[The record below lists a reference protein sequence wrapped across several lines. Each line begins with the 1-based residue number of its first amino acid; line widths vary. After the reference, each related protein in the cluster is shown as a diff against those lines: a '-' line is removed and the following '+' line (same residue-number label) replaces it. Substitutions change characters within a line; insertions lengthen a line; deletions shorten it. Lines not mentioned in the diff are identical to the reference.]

1 METWFWVLGWFL
13 SILTMVVNGFVIFLV
28 CSKRQLRT
36 KTNTFIVS
44 LAVADFGVGMLAVPS
59 RFFCSLAT
67 ECAPPSREEL
77 IVRFVRVFI
86 VYTSGTNL
94 VGLVLERYVAVV
106 KPLKYLTF
114 MKRRRVIQMVLT
126 SWGIPF
132 LFTLTIVSIELGAID
147 RAKTIDGYLYLLFE
161 VILCVYLIFFLASM
175 FFVVYNLNSRDR
187 TLAKQLRFNQLVTR
201 AKTQNTSAVKWVAMI
216 TCVFLSCYGIMMR
229 CSLLILTG
237 QSSNDFHY
245 KIPLQ
250 VINSGINP
258 IVYAFFKR
266 DIHQE
271 CKRLLFKRR
280 RYLTTEWFRRKKNI
294 S

>member
-132 LFTLTIVSIELGAID
+132 LFTLTLVSIKLSAID
-147 RAKTIDGYLYLLFE
+147 RSNTIRGYLYLLFE
-161 VILCVYLIFFLASM
+161 IILCIILIFFLVSM
-175 FFVVYNLNSRDR
+175 FLVVYNLNSRDR
-187 TLAKQLRFNQLVTR
+187 TVAKQLRFNHVVTR
-201 AKTQNTSAVKWVAMI
+201 AKTQNTSAVKWVALI
-216 TCVFLSCYGIMMR
+216 TCVFLACYGIMMR
-229 CSLLILTG
+229 CSLLILTD
-237 QSSNDFHY
+237 QKCNDFRY
-245 KIPLQ
+245 KIPLE

-266 DIHQE
+266 DIQQE
-271 CKRLLFKRR
+271 CKRFLFKRR
-280 RYLTTEWFRRKKNI
+280 CHLTTE
-294 S
+294 

>member
-36 KTNTFIVS
+36 KTNAFVVS
-44 LAVADFGVGMLAVPS
+44 LAVADFGVGMIAVPS
-59 RFFCSLAT
+59 LFFCSLAT
-67 ECAPPSREEL
+67 ECTPRSKEGF
-77 IVRFVRVFI
+77 IVMFVRIFI
-86 VYTSGTNL
+86 VYTSGANL
-94 VGLVLERYVAVV
+94 VFLVLERFVAVV

-132 LFTLTIVSIELGAID
+132 LFILILVSIRLIAID
-147 RAKTIDGYLYLLFE
+147 RIMAMLGYLNLLFE
-161 VILCVYLIFFLASM
+161 IILCVILIFFLASM
-175 FFVVYNLNSRDR
+175 FLVVYNLNSKDR
-187 TLAKQLRFNQLVTR
+187 TLAKQLRFNQLVAR
-201 AKTQNTSAVKWVAMI
+201 AKTQNTSAVKWVALI

-229 CSLLILTG
+229 CSLLFLIG
-237 QSSNDFHY
+237 QSCNDYSF

-258 IVYAFFKR
+258 IAYAFFKR
-266 DIHQE
+266 DIQYE
-271 CKRLLFKRR
+271 CKKLLFKRR
-280 RYLTTEWFRRKKNI
+280 R
-294 S
+294 

>member
-28 CSKRQLRT
+28 CSKRHLRT
-36 KTNTFIVS
+36 KTNAFVVS
-44 LAVADFGVGMLAVPS
+44 LAVADFGVGMIVVPS
-59 RFFCSLAT
+59 LFFCSLAT
-67 ECAPPSREEL
+67 ECTPRSKEGL
-77 IVRFVRVFI
+77 IVIFVGVLI
-86 VYTSGTNL
+86 IYTSGTNL
-94 VGLVLERYVAVV
+94 VSLVLERYVAVV

-132 LFTLTIVSIELGAID
+132 LFTLTLVSIKLSAID
-147 RAKTIDGYLYLLFE
+147 HARTMRGYLYLLFE
-161 VILCVYLIFFLASM
+161 IILCVVLIFFLASM
-175 FFVVYNLNSRDR
+175 FFAVYSRDR
-187 TLAKQLRFNQLVTR
+187 TLAKKLRFNQPVAR
-201 AKTQNTSAVKWVAMI
+201 AKTQNKGSAVKWVALV

-229 CSLLILTG
+229 CSLLFLTG
-237 QSSNDFHY
+237 QSCNDFHY

-258 IVYAFFKR
+258 IAYAFFKR
-266 DIHQE
+266 DIQQE

-280 RYLTTEWFRRKKNI
+280 TLFNNRVVPTQKKH
-294 S
+294 

>member
-1 METWFWVLGWFL
+1 
-13 SILTMVVNGFVIFLV
+13 
-28 CSKRQLRT
+28 
-36 KTNTFIVS
+36 
-44 LAVADFGVGMLAVPS
+44 MLAVPS

-132 LFTLTIVSIELGAID
+132 LFTLTLVSIKLSAID
-147 RAKTIDGYLYLLFE
+147 RTQTVLGYLLLLFE
-161 VILCVYLIFFLASM
+161 IILCVILIFFLASM
-175 FFVVYNLNSRDR
+175 FLVVYNLNSRDR
-187 TLAKQLRFNQLVTR
+187 TLAKQLRFNQLVAR
-201 AKTQNTSAVKWVAMI
+201 AKTQNTSAVKWVALI
-216 TCVFLSCYGIMMR
+216 TFVFLSCYVIMMR
-229 CSLLILTG
+229 CSLLLLTDN
-237 QSSNDFHY
+237 QSCNDSYF
-245 KIPLQ
+245 KIPLR

-258 IVYAFFKR
+258 IAYAFFKR
-266 DIHQE
+266 DIQQE

-280 RYLTTEWFRRKKNI
+280 R
-294 S
+294 

>member
-44 LAVADFGVGMLAVPS
+44 LAVADFGVGILAVPS

-67 ECAPPSREEL
+67 ECAPRSKERL
-77 IVRFVRVFI
+77 IVTFVRVFI
-86 VYTSGTNL
+86 LYSSGTNL
-94 VGLVLERYVAVV
+94 VSLVLERYVAVV
-106 KPLKYLTF
+106 KPLNSLTF

-132 LFTLTIVSIELGAID
+132 LFTLTLVSIRLSGID
-147 RAKTIDGYLYLLFE
+147 LTQTVLGYLLLLFE
-161 VILCVYLIFFLASM
+161 IILCVILIFFLASM
-175 FFVVYNLNSRDR
+175 FFVIYSRDR
-187 TLAKQLRFNQLVTR
+187 TLAKQLRFNHVVGR
-201 AKTQNTSAVKWVAMI
+201 AKTQNKASAVKWVALI

-229 CSLLILTG
+229 CSFLVLTG
-237 QSSNDFHY
+237 HKCGNDFHY

-258 IVYAFFKR
+258 IAYAFFKR
-266 DIHQE
+266 DIQQE
-271 CKRLLFKRR
+271 CKRLLFKRLR
-280 RYLTTEWFRRKKNI
+280 
-294 S
+294 

>member
-1 METWFWVLGWFL
+1 MKTWIWVLGWFL
-13 SILTMVVNGFVIFLV
+13 SILTMIVNGFVIFLV
-28 CSKRQLRT
+28 CRKRQLRT

-44 LAVADFGVGMLAVPS
+44 LAVADFGVGMIAVPS
-59 RFFCSLAT
+59 FFFCSLAT
-67 ECAPPSREEL
+67 ECTLRPIEEL
-77 IVRFVRVFI
+77 IVVSLRGFI

-94 VGLVLERYVAVV
+94 LSLVLERYVAVV
-106 KPLKYLTF
+106 KPLKYLAF

-132 LFTLTIVSIELGAID
+132 LFHLTLVSITLSAID
-147 RAKTIDGYLYLLFE
+147 RAKTIRSYLYLLFE
-161 VILCVYLIFFLASM
+161 IILCVILIFFTASM
-175 FFVVYNLNSRDR
+175 FLVVYNLNSRDR

-201 AKTQNTSAVKWVAMI
+201 VKTQNTSAVKWVAMI

-229 CSLLILTG
+229 CSLLVLTG
-237 QSSNDFHY
+237 QSINDFHY

-266 DIHQE
+266 DIQQE

-280 RYLTTEWFRRKKNI
+280 RYLTTE
-294 S
+294 

>member
-28 CSKRQLRT
+28 CRKRQLRT

-44 LAVADFGVGMLAVPS
+44 LAVADFGVGMLAVPL

-67 ECAPPSREEL
+67 ECTLRSKERL
-77 IVRFVRVFI
+77 IVTFVEMI
-86 VYTSGTNL
+86 IIYTSGINL
-94 VGLVLERYVAVV
+94 FSLVLERYIAVV

-132 LFTLTIVSIELGAID
+132 LFTLTLVSITLSAID
-147 RAKTIDGYLYLLFE
+147 RAKTIRGYLYLLFE
-161 VILCVYLIFFLASM
+161 IILCIILIFFLASM
-175 FFVVYNLNSRDR
+175 FLVVYNLNSRDR
-187 TLAKQLRFNQLVTR
+187 TLAKQLRFNQLVAR
-201 AKTQNTSAVKWVAMI
+201 AKTQNTSAVKWVALI

-229 CSLLILTG
+229 CSLLLLTG
-237 QSSNDFHY
+237 HKCGNDFHY

-258 IVYAFFKR
+258 IAYAFFKR
-266 DIHQE
+266 DIQRE

-280 RYLTTEWFRRKKNI
+280 R
-294 S
+294 

>member
-1 METWFWVLGWFL
+1 MEKWFWVLGWFL
-13 SILTMVVNGFVIFLV
+13 SILTMVVNGFFIFLV
-28 CSKRQLRT
+28 CRKRQLRT

-44 LAVADFGVGMLAVPS
+44 LAVADFGVGMFDVPS
-59 RFFCSLAT
+59 HFFCSLAT
-67 ECAPPSREEL
+67 ECTPLSKEEL
-77 IVRFVRVFI
+77 IVIFVRVFI

-94 VGLVLERYVAVV
+94 VSLVLERYVAVV

-132 LFTLTIVSIELGAID
+132 LFTLTLVSIKLSAID
-147 RAKTIDGYLYLLFE
+147 CSKTIHGYLYLLFE
-161 VILCVYLIFFLASM
+161 IILCIILIFFLVSM
-175 FFVVYNLNSRDR
+175 FLVVYNLNSRDR

-201 AKTQNTSAVKWVAMI
+201 AKTQNTSAVKWVALI

-229 CSLLILTG
+229 CSLLFLTG
-237 QSSNDFHY
+237 QSCNDFHY

-258 IVYAFFKR
+258 IAYAFFKR
-266 DIHQE
+266 DIQQE
-271 CKRLLFKRR
+271 CKRLLFERR
-280 RYLTTEWFRRKKNI
+280 QLINNRIVPKQEKN
-294 S
+294 

>member
-13 SILTMVVNGFVIFLV
+13 SILTMVVNGLVIFLV
-28 CSKRQLRT
+28 CSKRHLRT
-36 KTNTFIVS
+36 KTNAFVVS
-44 LAVADFGVGMLAVPS
+44 LAVADFGVGMIVVPS

-67 ECAPPSREEL
+67 ECTPLSKERL
-77 IVRFVRVFI
+77 IVMFVRVFI

-94 VGLVLERYVAVV
+94 VSLVLERYVAVV

-114 MKRRRVIQMVLT
+114 MKRRRVILMVVT

-132 LFTLTIVSIELGAID
+132 LFTLTLVSIKLSAID
-147 RAKTIDGYLYLLFE
+147 RSKTIRGYLYLLFE
-161 VILCVYLIFFLASM
+161 TILCIILIFFLVSM
-175 FFVVYNLNSRDR
+175 FLVVYNLNSRDR
-187 TLAKQLRFNQLVTR
+187 TLAKQLRFNQLVAR
-201 AKTQNTSAVKWVAMI
+201 AKTQNTSAVKWVALI

-229 CSLLILTG
+229 CSLLFLTG
-237 QSSNDFHY
+237 QSCNDFHY

-266 DIHQE
+266 DIKASLQMASLINNRIVPTQ
-271 CKRLLFKRR
+271 KQQ
-280 RYLTTEWFRRKKNI
+280 
-294 S
+294 SS

>member
-1 METWFWVLGWFL
+1 
-13 SILTMVVNGFVIFLV
+13 MVVNGFVIFLV

-132 LFTLTIVSIELGAID
+132 LFTLTLVSIKLSAID
-147 RAKTIDGYLYLLFE
+147 RAKTIRGYLYLLFE
-161 VILCVYLIFFLASM
+161 IILCVILIFFLASM
-175 FFVVYNLNSRDR
+175 SLVVYNLNSRNR
-187 TLAKQLRFNQLVTR
+187 TLVKQLRFNQLVTR
-201 AKTQNTSAVKWVAMI
+201 AKTQNTSAVKWVALL

-229 CSLLILTG
+229 CSFLFVTG
-237 QSSNDFHY
+237 NNSCNDFY
-245 KIPLQ
+245 FKIPLQ

-258 IVYAFFKR
+258 IAYAFFKR
-266 DIHQE
+266 DIKQE

-280 RYLTTEWFRRKKNI
+280 R
-294 S
+294 